1 MISSSSTIEFLI
13 LQISVAFSPGLIIA
27 LIVNESV
34 QKSRKNGLQVA
45 AGAAS
50 GAIFITLITATVVAF
65 VFNLIPGILT
75 TIYIVGIIYIIYKGI
90 KTIRAAIE
98 TDAPEI
104 ALETVT
110 NVAKKLDGTY
120 APEIASESF
129 KAGMKL
135 NLLNPKMWVF
145 YLSVLPIFVE
155 SESNIFQSL
164 IYLGTLTIGVNLIAD
179 ITYAFLSSYF
189 FGSSSLKSKK
199 LINNVSGFC
208 LILIGAYLFFSRFF

>member
-1 MISSSSTIEFLI
+1 MISSISTIEFLI

-50 GAIFITLITATVVAF
+50 GAVFITLITATVVAF
-65 VFNLIPGILT
+65 VFSLVPGILT

-90 KTIRAAIE
+90 NTIKAEII
-98 TDAPEI
+98 TDTPE
-104 ALETVT
+104 V
-110 NVAKKLDGTY
+110 
-120 APEIASESF
+120 ASESV

-155 SESNIFQSL
+155 SASNIFQSL
-164 IYLGTLTIGVNLIAD
+164 IYLGILTIGVNLIAD

-189 FGSSSLKSKK
+189 FGHSSLRSKK
-199 LINNVSGFC
+199 LINNISGVC
-208 LILIGAYLFFSRFF
+208 LILIGVYLFFSRFF

>member
-45 AGAAS
+45 AGAAT

-75 TIYIVGIIYIIYKGI
+75 TIYIVGIIYIMYKGV
-90 KTIRAAIE
+90 KTIKAEVEI
-98 TDAPEI
+98 DAPE
-104 ALETVT
+104 VT
-110 NVAKKLDGTY
+110 
-120 APEIASESF
+120 SESF

-145 YLSVLPIFVE
+145 YLSVLPIFVDGE
-155 SESNIFQSL
+155 SSIFQSL
-164 IYLGTLTIGVNLIAD
+164 IYLGTLTIGVNLVAD

-199 LINNVSGFC
+199 IINNVSGLC
-208 LILIGAYLFFSRFF
+208 LILIGAYLLFSRFF

>member
-1 MISSSSTIEFLI
+1 MISGSSTIEFII

-75 TIYIVGIIYIIYKGI
+75 TIYIVGIIYIIYKGV
-90 KTIRAAIE
+90 KTIKAEVEI
-98 TDAPEI
+98 DAPE
-104 ALETVT
+104 VT
-110 NVAKKLDGTY
+110 
-120 APEIASESF
+120 SESF

-145 YLSVLPIFVE
+145 YLSVLPIFVDGE
-155 SESNIFQSL
+155 SSIFQSL
-164 IYLGTLTIGVNLIAD
+164 IYLGTLTIGVNLVAD

-199 LINNVSGFC
+199 IINNVSGLC
-208 LILIGAYLFFSRFF
+208 LILIGAYLLFSRFF

>member
-65 VFNLIPGILT
+65 VFNLIPGMLT
-75 TIYIVGIIYIIYKGI
+75 TIYIVGIIYIIYKGV
-90 KTIRAAIE
+90 KTIKAKVEI
-98 TDAPEI
+98 DAPE
-104 ALETVT
+104 VT
-110 NVAKKLDGTY
+110 
-120 APEIASESF
+120 SESF

-145 YLSVLPIFVE
+145 YLSVLPIFVDGE
-155 SESNIFQSL
+155 SSIFQSL
-164 IYLGTLTIGVNLIAD
+164 IYLGTLTIGVNLVAD

-199 LINNVSGFC
+199 IINNVSGLC
-208 LILIGAYLFFSRFF
+208 LILIGAYLLFSRFF

>member
-1 MISSSSTIEFLI
+1 VISSSSTIEFLI

-45 AGAAS
+45 AGAAT

-65 VFNLIPGILT
+65 IFNLIPGILT
-75 TIYIVGIIYIIYKGI
+75 TIYIVGIIYIIYKGV
-90 KTIRAAIE
+90 KTIRAKIE
-98 TDAPEI
+98 IDAPE
-104 ALETVT
+104 VT
-110 NVAKKLDGTY
+110 
-120 APEIASESF
+120 SESF

-145 YLSVLPIFVE
+145 YLSVLPIFVDGE
-155 SESNIFQSL
+155 SSIFQSL
-164 IYLGTLTIGVNLIAD
+164 IYLGTLTIGVNLVAD

-199 LINNVSGFC
+199 IINNVSGLC